1 MLVSFGAK
9 NFSSFKEGF
18 EISFKLGKNC
28 PAEISRGKNIS
39 NLVCV
44 KGANGSGKTNILRA
58 LYFLSRFITDSF
70 SSKPDEVIPFDSY
83 FNNHEPSDFY
93 VSFYLDNVLYTY
105 ELKATDK
112 CILSE
117 RISKKSKRKTLIFE
131 RIGNKLTDVHSEYLE
146 LQQIPNLRSNVS
158 VISTAKQF
166 GFNVTEDIW
175 YIFNNIL
182 SNVSYTGLMA
192 ESFDIDFINKF
203 LFKNSEY
210 MEFTKKIITKFDP
223 AIKDIFIKEIDTNIL
238 LTGESQK
245 KYIPWFVYNV
255 DGKMEILSFTS
266 QSSGTK
272 ALYKQLVAY
281 KSVIDAGGILILD
294 EFDINLHP
302 HILPFLLKIF
312 LDEELN
318 TDNAQIIFTTHNTDI
333 LDFLGRYRTYLVN
346 KEGTESYCYRLDE
359 IPGDILRNDRLI
371 TPAYNQGKIGGIPNL
386 WVNDLRIREKKCF

>member
-18 EISFKLGKNC
+18 EISFKLAKSCPVDISKGK
-28 PAEISRGKNIS
+28 SIS

-58 LYFLSRFITDSF
+58 LYFLSSFITDSF
-70 SSKPDEVIPFDSY
+70 SSKPDEAIPFDSY

-93 VSFYLDNVLYTY
+93 VSFYLDNILYTY
-105 ELKATDK
+105 ELTATDRGV
-112 CILSE
+112 LSE
-117 RISKKSKRKTLIFE
+117 RMYKKLKRKTIIFE
-131 RIGNKLTDVHSEYLE
+131 RIGNNLTEIQSEYSE
-146 LQQIPNLRSNVS
+146 LQKIPNLRSNVS
-158 VISTAKQF
+158 VISTARQF

-175 YIFNNIL
+175 YIFRNIL

-203 LFKNSEY
+203 LFKNPEY

-223 AIKDIFIKEIDTNIL
+223 AIKDIFIDETNINISL
-238 LTGESQK
+238 AGESQK

-255 DGKMEILSFTS
+255 DGETEILSFTS

-371 TPAYNQGKIGGIPNL
+371 SPAYNQGKIGGVPSL
-386 WVNDLRIREKKCF
+386 WIESLGIQKPKNF